1 MYHDKLK
8 FEISIKVVYSF
19 FDFVPN
25 FRCTTKDT
33 TDIIENK
40 FAILETEQ
48 YLLLEC
54 ELKQNLNNS
63 KDSPSENSVL
73 LDSPLRKS
81 TPTKFILP
89 LDDAEMKQTENKIEN
104 VNNYENEHT
113 KKRVEELKAQKK
125 SILSVISKIK
135 RQMAEIEIQ
144 EEELL
149 REVELEKALISGEHK
164 SKLLDLDKIT
174 LRKQKLM
181 KRAQRIEESMRD
193 CQMKQEEDQ
202 KECKEKLKIAQ
213 ENMMRVE
220 EKLSNTTKPS
230 PEYESV
236 FEEYLIAQEQLDIER
251 KAFEDLEFHHLEEE
265 ADWLASKEELQREII
280 ELSKRIDNLKILI
293 SDLEQ
298 QKLNTSKNNTLE
310 YKNIEKQ
317 KMECMMRLEEIRNQL
332 KHIDNE
338 LLSFSYQESDQEIS
352 SDSES
357 DKSKDLEKQLS
368 SRSFARFQDMCSSDI
383 VLTHSK
389 LQSEHVYNMSQSFNE
404 KLLPEKSIVEIGIG
418 K

>member
-1 MYHDKLK
+1 
-8 FEISIKVVYSF
+8 
-19 FDFVPN
+19 
-25 FRCTTKDT
+25 
-33 TDIIENK
+33 
-40 FAILETEQ
+40 
-48 YLLLEC
+48 
-54 ELKQNLNNS
+54 
-63 KDSPSENSVL
+63 
-73 LDSPLRKS
+73 
-81 TPTKFILP
+81 
-89 LDDAEMKQTENKIEN
+89 
-104 VNNYENEHT
+104 
-113 KKRVEELKAQKK
+113 
-125 SILSVISKIK
+125 
-135 RQMAEIEIQ
+135 MAEIEIQ

>member
-125 SILSVISKIK
+125 VYCPLY
-135 RQMAEIEIQ
+135 RR
-144 EEELL
+144 LN
-149 REVELEKALISGEHK
+149 
-164 SKLLDLDKIT
+164 DKW
-174 LRKQKLM
+174 L
-181 KRAQRIEESMRD
+181 
-193 CQMKQEEDQ
+193 
-202 KECKEKLKIAQ
+202 KLK
-213 ENMMRVE
+213 
-220 EKLSNTTKPS
+220 
-230 PEYESV
+230 Y
-236 FEEYLIAQEQLDIER
+236 
-251 KAFEDLEFHHLEEE
+251 
-265 ADWLASKEELQREII
+265 
-280 ELSKRIDNLKILI
+280 KRRNYCV
-293 SDLEQ
+293 
-298 QKLNTSKNNTLE
+298 KLN
-310 YKNIEKQ
+310 
-317 KMECMMRLEEIRNQL
+317 
-332 KHIDNE
+332 
-338 LLSFSYQESDQEIS
+338 
-352 SDSES
+352 
-357 DKSKDLEKQLS
+357 
-368 SRSFARFQDMCSSDI
+368 
-383 VLTHSK
+383 
-389 LQSEHVYNMSQSFNE
+389 
-404 KLLPEKSIVEIGIG
+404 
-418 K
+418 